1 MVSNMKILR
10 LSLFNLKKN
19 KREAVAIVFLT
30 AVTTLMLSVFAV
42 NSSKS
47 EKVFRDS
54 FKASGS
60 TDRIILFEEEK
71 FHDDFRDILT
81 QEFGVDT
88 FSENKYIAAA
98 STDVIEP
105 DGDSLS
111 YNLLLVT
118 EKTER
123 KIEDFVKTEQL
134 PDEEIAKLEHPIWMP
149 ENFSIVKGYHPGDEF
164 TIVHAGKKYPFTVA
178 GFYNS
183 GLASSDQIFFKCVLS
198 DGDFDLF
205 SMLFHTSFAT
215 TWVGLSFDGGED
227 FSYEAYIDRCEEVSG
242 ESLRSDFNDFSV
254 VNERNMETMFLEIY
268 LYLIALLS
276 LVTMAS
282 ALFMIRHKISN
293 DIEDQM
299 QQIGVLEALGY
310 RSGEISASYLLEYVI
325 SGGIGAILGG
335 VCTLLISPLMD
346 QGIRRM
352 IGREVTADPQPARI
366 LLVMVVMMTLVV
378 LFALQKAGTVKNY
391 PPVVALRKGIRTHH
405 FGRNFLPLASAKGNV
420 NVLLA
425 LKGLFHDL
433 KSALGI
439 SICVILAGTALL
451 FSVLTFDFFK
461 DGTKGLVSMQSADVD
476 TIWVVLLPGTDAY
489 QIREEIEQMPEVRK
503 ALVTYYYEYLTIK
516 GSEKTG
522 WGLVYDDYADAEN
535 IHPYQGRMP
544 EHDNEI
550 MIALRRARDENL
562 SVGDSIVLTNNGLEK
577 DYIITGIVGSMMNGG
592 TVMYLTSDGYR
603 RIDPVTKPSVVSVY
617 LADGVSDEA
626 FEEKLNEK
634 FGGTAKELGSKAN
647 AAGSLTEQ
655 ISETAREKIAIL
667 MSRYGVTSVDYAI
680 RIGDR
685 MITGNSRDFVI
696 NELRSWRGNIK
707 AQMEPVAKTTK
718 TFSFIAAVGIAL
730 IVAVILVI
738 IASSNV
744 RRQRH
749 SLGIMKSLGYS
760 SNDLMQQTALK
771 FMPVIVV
778 SMIPASVCSVYL
790 NRIFWSA
797 IFGTVAQSSPV
808 TIIVTDLMMI
818 LFCYL
823 VTYIGAGRI
832 RKISATELMTE

>member
-1 MVSNMKILR
+1 MEERAIR
-10 LSLFNLKKN
+10 EIYLKGFEICI
-19 KREAVAIVFLT
+19 REA
-30 AVTTLMLSVFAV
+30 
-42 NSSKS
+42 
-47 EKVFRDS
+47 
-54 FKASGS
+54 
-60 TDRIILFEEEK
+60 
-71 FHDDFRDILT
+71 HP
-81 QEFGVDT
+81 
-88 FSENKYIAAA
+88 FSIM
-98 STDVIEP
+98 T
-105 DGDSLS
+105 S
-111 YNLLLVT
+111 YNLLNGEHT
-118 EKTER
+118 ANSYDPITAFARDESGFDGN
-123 KIEDFVKTEQL
+123 DFEYRYCL
-134 PDEEIAKLEHPIWMP
+134 DA
-149 ENFSIVKGYHPGDEF
+149 EN
-164 TIVHAGKKYPFTVA
+164 TVA
-178 GFYNS
+178 F
-183 GLASSDQIFFKCVLS
+183 LKQIP
-198 DGDFDLF
+198 
-205 SMLFHTSFAT
+205 H
-215 TWVGLSFDGGED
+215 
-227 FSYEAYIDRCEEVSG
+227 
-242 ESLRSDFNDFSV
+242 
-254 VNERNMETMFLEIY
+254 
-268 LYLIALLS
+268 
-276 LVTMAS
+276 
-282 ALFMIRHKISN
+282 
-293 DIEDQM
+293 
-299 QQIGVLEALGY
+299 
-310 RSGEISASYLLEYVI
+310 
-325 SGGIGAILGG
+325 
-335 VCTLLISPLMD
+335 
-346 QGIRRM
+346 
-352 IGREVTADPQPARI
+352 
-366 LLVMVVMMTLVV
+366 
-378 LFALQKAGTVKNY
+378 
-391 PPVVALRKGIRTHH
+391 
-405 FGRNFLPLASAKGNV
+405 
-420 NVLLA
+420 
-425 LKGLFHDL
+425 
-433 KSALGI
+433 
-439 SICVILAGTALL
+439 
-451 FSVLTFDFFK
+451 
-461 DGTKGLVSMQSADVD
+461 
-476 TIWVVLLPGTDAY
+476 
-489 QIREEIEQMPEVRK
+489 
-503 ALVTYYYEYLTIK
+503 
-516 GSEKTG
+516 
-522 WGLVYDDYADAEN
+522 DYADAEN

-760 SNDLMQQTALK
+760 SKDLMQQTALK

-778 SMIPASVCSVYL
+778 SMIPASICSVYL